1 MKTYIAHYTKLE
13 NRKKNLEQLLTAAD
27 YKNFHFVTDE
37 PPKHF
42 VDMFYSSSPKL
53 WKERIA
59 GLNYGSKVNYRGLS
73 RAEISLLYKHYL
85 MFERIACGNDS
96 YALILEDDVIF
107 GENFKE
113 ELKNSIE
120 QTPPDWD
127 FIFIGSG
134 CNLRIPPR
142 QLQPNKVS
150 YLKKHPAGK
159 CTDSFL
165 VKQAAAVRVLS
176 TLLPFVLPI
185 DFELNY
191 HMMKHDMKT
200 YWIEPPFVCQGS
212 QNGQY
217 TSEIN

>member
-1 MKTYIAHYTKLE
+1 MKTYIAHYTKLGD
-13 NRKKNLEQLLTAAD
+13 RKKNLEQLLTGAN
-27 YKNFHFVTDE
+27 YKDFCFVTGE
-37 PPKHF
+37 PTNNF
-42 VDMFYSSSPKL
+42 VDTFYSPSPLL
-53 WKERIA
+53 WKKRTE
-59 GLNYGSKVNYRGLS
+59 GLDYGVAVNYRALS
-73 RAEISLLYKHYL
+73 KAEISLLYKHYL
-85 MFERIACGNDS
+85 MFEKVACGDED

-107 GENFKE
+107 GEEFKE
-113 ELKNSIE
+113 ELKSSIE
-120 QTPPDWD
+120 QTPVGWD

-134 CNLRIPPR
+134 CNLRIPPS
-142 QLQPNKVS
+142 QLEVNKTS
-150 YLKKHPAGK
+150 YLKSHPSGK

-165 VKQAAAVRVLS
+165 VKQEAAARVLS

-185 DFELNY
+185 DFELNH

>member
-1 MKTYIAHYTKLE
+1 MKTYIAHYAPLKG
-13 NRKKNLEQLLTAAD
+13 RKKNLDELLSTVA
-27 YKNFHFVTDE
+27 YKDFCFVIDE
-37 PPKHF
+37 PPDNFINQH
-42 VDMFYSSSPKL
+42 YSPSPHL
-53 WKERIA
+53 WKDRT
-59 GLNYGSKVNYRGLS
+59 LSLDYGSVIDYRALS
-73 RAEISLLYKHYL
+73 KAEISLLYKHYL
-85 MFERIACGNDS
+85 MFEKIASGNDS

-134 CNLRIPPR
+134 CSLRIPPR
-142 QLQPNKVS
+142 QLKPNKIS
-150 YLKKHPAGK
+150 YLKNHPAGK

-165 VKQAAAVRVLS
+165 VKQVAAVRVLS

-191 HMMKHDMKT
+191 HMMKHNMKT

>member
-1 MKTYIAHYTKLE
+1 MKTYIAHYAKLE
-13 NRKKNLEQLLTAAD
+13 NRKKNLEQLLIAAD
-27 YKNFHFVTDE
+27 YKNFYFVTDE
-37 PPKHF
+37 PPKDF
-42 VDMFYSSSPKL
+42 VDMFYSPSPKL
-53 WKERIA
+53 WKERTA

-85 MFERIACGNDS
+85 MFEKISQGEES

-107 GENFKE
+107 GESFKDQ
-113 ELKNSIE
+113 LRNSIE
-120 QTPPDWD
+120 QTGVDWD

-134 CNLRIPPR
+134 CNLRIPSD
-142 QLQPNKVS
+142 QLKVNKIS
-150 YLKKHPAGK
+150 YLKPHPSGK
-159 CTDSFL
+159 CTDSFFI
-165 VKQAAAVRVLS
+165 KKSAATQVLS

-191 HMMKHDMKT
+191 HMMKHGMKT
-200 YWIEPPFVCQGS
+200 YWIDPPFVHQGS